1 MTIQPLT
8 PEALR
13 AAAREAAEQDIP
25 HAEANH
31 HEPGSVLWH
40 EFFDAYRAHRAA
52 MAWRDINTPAMRRMI
67 LRNDIRSIV

>member
-13 AAAREAAEQDIP
+13 AAAREAAEQEIP

-40 EFFDAYRAHRAA
+40 EFFKAYRDKRAA
-52 MAWRDINTPAMRRMI
+52 MFFNAVHSPTLRRS
-67 LRNDIRSIV
+67 DIRSTV